1 LPCSPGLAG
10 LPDRVAERW
19 VKRAELILFAMNIV
33 YATSYVATRATL
45 GSVPPGTLAFTR
57 LVIAWAA
64 LAPFA
69 RPRAAEPPIS
79 RSDRR
84 TIAWM
89 GLLGF
94 AGAYAFSHWGIA
106 RSTASNA
113 ALLIVVEPLTL
124 MLASPFYLG
133 ERLSPREAVGAALA
147 VVGTALVVVNGIPGV
162 TEKLV
167 PHWQGDLLLVLA
179 GVAYAAYSLLGRR
192 VLARHAPL
200 GVTTRSLAW
209 GAGGILPVV
218 AAEWASG
225 ARPAWAA
232 PAVAGTLYLAL
243 VISALGYVAW
253 NWALARVPAPR
264 AALFLNVQPIAGA
277 LLGAVLLDEPLNG
290 FTIFGG
296 VAIVAGLAVAFG
308 RASR

>member
-1 LPCSPGLAG
+1 LPTAG
-10 LPDRVAERW
+10 
-19 VKRAELILFAMNIV
+19 VKLAELILFVANIV

-45 GSVPPGTLAFTR
+45 DSIPPGALAFAR
-57 LVIAWAA
+57 LVVAWAA

-69 RPRAAEPPIS
+69 RPRAEEPPVS

-94 AGAYAFSHWGIA
+94 AAAYAFSHWGIA

-113 ALLIVVEPLTL
+113 ALLIVVEPLT
-124 MLASPFYLG
+124 MILASPFYLG
-133 ERLSPREAVGAALA
+133 ERLSRRETVGAALA
-147 VVGTALVVVNGIPGV
+147 VIGTVLVVVNGIPGV
-162 TEKLV
+162 TETLV

-192 VLARHAPL
+192 VLDRHAPL

-209 GAGGILPVV
+209 GAVGILPIVV
-218 AAEWASG
+218 AEWASG
-225 ARPAWAA
+225 VRPLWTV
-232 PAVAGTLYLAL
+232 PAIAGTLYLAV

-253 NWALARVPAPR
+253 NWALARVSAPR

-277 LLGAVLLDEPLNG
+277 LLGALLLDEPLTG
-290 FTIFGG
+290 FTIAGG

-308 RASR
+308 RAAR

>member
-1 LPCSPGLAG
+1 MKL
-10 LPDRVAERW
+10 
-19 VKRAELILFAMNIV
+19 AELILFAANIV

-45 GSVPPGTLAFTR
+45 GSIPPGTLAFAR
-57 LVIAWAA
+57 LVLAWAA

-69 RPRAAEPPIS
+69 RPRTGEPPVS

-94 AGAYAFSHWGIA
+94 AAAYAFSHWGIA

-124 MLASPFYLG
+124 MLVSPFYLG
-133 ERLSPREAVGAALA
+133 ERLSRREAWGAALA
-147 VVGTALVVVNGIPGV
+147 VIGTVLVVVNGIPGV
-162 TEKLV
+162 TAKLV

-192 VLARHAPL
+192 VLDRHAPL

-209 GAGGILPVV
+209 GTVGILPIV

-225 ARPAWAA
+225 ARPLWTA
-232 PAVAGTLYLAL
+232 PAVAGTLYLAV

-277 LLGAVLLDEPLNG
+277 LLGALLLDEPLTG
-290 FTIFGG
+290 FTIAGG

-308 RASR
+308 RAAR

>member
-1 LPCSPGLAG
+1 LPTAG
-10 LPDRVAERW
+10 
-19 VKRAELILFAMNIV
+19 VKLAELILFAANIV

-45 GSVPPGTLAFTR
+45 GSIPPGALALAR

-69 RPRAAEPPIS
+69 RPRAEEPPVS

-94 AGAYAFSHWGIA
+94 AAAYACSHWGIA

-124 MLASPFYLG
+124 MLVSPFYLG
-133 ERLSPREAVGAALA
+133 ERLSRRETVGAALA
-147 VVGTALVVVNGIPGV
+147 VIGTVLVVVNGIPGV
-162 TEKLV
+162 TETLV

-179 GVAYAAYSLLGRR
+179 GIAYAAYSLLGRR
-192 VLARHAPL
+192 VLDRHLPL

-209 GAGGILPVV
+209 GAVGILPIV

-225 ARPAWAA
+225 ARPLWTA
-232 PAVAGTLYLAL
+232 PAIAGTLYLAV

-277 LLGAVLLDEPLNG
+277 ILGALLLDEPLTG
-290 FTIFGG
+290 FTVAGG
-296 VAIVAGLAVAFG
+296 VATVAGLAIAFG
-308 RASR
+308 RAAR

>member
-1 LPCSPGLAG
+1 MPTTG
-10 LPDRVAERW
+10 
-19 VKRAELILFAMNIV
+19 VKLAELILFVANIV

-45 GSVPPGTLAFTR
+45 GSIPPGALAFAR
-57 LVIAWAA
+57 LVVAWAA

-69 RPRAAEPPIS
+69 RPRAEEPPVS

-94 AGAYAFSHWGIA
+94 AAAYAFSHWGIA

-113 ALLIVVEPLTL
+113 ALLIVVEPLT
-124 MLASPFYLG
+124 MILASPFYLG
-133 ERLSPREAVGAALA
+133 ERLSRRETVGAALA
-147 VVGTALVVVNGIPGV
+147 VIGTVLVVVNGIPGV
-162 TEKLV
+162 TETLV

-192 VLARHAPL
+192 VLDRHAPL

-209 GAGGILPVV
+209 GAVGILPIVV
-218 AAEWASG
+218 AEWASG
-225 ARPAWAA
+225 VRPLWTA
-232 PAVAGTLYLAL
+232 PAIAGTLYLAV

-253 NWALARVPAPR
+253 NWALARVSAPR

-277 LLGAVLLDEPLNG
+277 LLGALLLDEPLTG
-290 FTIFGG
+290 FTIAGG

-308 RASR
+308 RAAR

>member
-1 LPCSPGLAG
+1 MPTTG
-10 LPDRVAERW
+10 
-19 VKRAELILFAMNIV
+19 VKLAELILFVANIV

-45 GSVPPGTLAFTR
+45 GSIPPGALAFAR
-57 LVIAWAA
+57 LVVAWAA

-69 RPRAAEPPIS
+69 RPRAEEPPVS

-94 AGAYAFSHWGIA
+94 AAAYAFSHWGIA

-124 MLASPFYLG
+124 MLVSPFYLG
-133 ERLSPREAVGAALA
+133 ERLSRREAWGAALA
-147 VVGTALVVVNGIPGV
+147 VIGTVLVVVNGIPGV
-162 TEKLV
+162 TETLV

-192 VLARHAPL
+192 VLDRHAPL

-209 GAGGILPVV
+209 GAVGILPIVV
-218 AAEWASG
+218 AEWASG
-225 ARPAWAA
+225 VRPLWTA
-232 PAVAGTLYLAL
+232 PAIAGTLYLAV

-253 NWALARVPAPR
+253 NWALARVSAPR

-277 LLGAVLLDEPLNG
+277 LLGALLLDEPLTG
-290 FTIFGG
+290 FTIAGG

-308 RASR
+308 RAAR

>member
-1 LPCSPGLAG
+1 MKL
-10 LPDRVAERW
+10 
-19 VKRAELILFAMNIV
+19 AELILFVANIV

-45 GSVPPGTLAFTR
+45 GSIPPGTLAFAR
-57 LVIAWAA
+57 LVIAWTT
-64 LAPFA
+64 LTLFA
-69 RPRAAEPPIS
+69 RPRAEEPPIS
-79 RSDRR
+79 RRDGR

-94 AGAYAFSHWGIA
+94 AAAYAFSHWGIA

-124 MLASPFYLG
+124 VLASPFYLG
-133 ERLSPREAVGAALA
+133 ERLSRRKTVGAALA
-147 VVGTALVVVNGIPGV
+147 VIGTVLVVVNGIPGV

-192 VLARHAPL
+192 VLDRHAPL
-200 GVTTRSLAW
+200 GVTARSLAW
-209 GAGGILPVV
+209 GTVGILPIVV
-218 AAEWASG
+218 AEWASG
-225 ARPAWAA
+225 ARPLWTA
-232 PAVAGTLYLAL
+232 PTIAGTLYLAV

-264 AALFLNVQPIAGA
+264 AALFLNVQSIAGA
-277 LLGAVLLDEPLNG
+277 LLGALLLEEPLTG
-290 FTIFGG
+290 FTVAGG

-308 RASR
+308 RAPR

>member
-1 LPCSPGLAG
+1 MKL
-10 LPDRVAERW
+10 
-19 VKRAELILFAMNIV
+19 AELVLFAANIV

-45 GSVPPGTLAFTR
+45 GSIPPGTLAFAR
-57 LVIAWAA
+57 LVIAWTA

-69 RPRAAEPPIS
+69 RSRAAESPVS
-79 RSDRR
+79 SGDRR

-94 AGAYAFSHWGIA
+94 AAAYAFSHWGIA

-113 ALLIVVEPLTL
+113 ALLIVVEPLTM

-133 ERLSPREAVGAALA
+133 EWLSRRETVGAVLA
-147 VVGTALVVVNGIPGV
+147 VIGTVLVVVNGIPGV
-162 TEKLV
+162 TETLV

-192 VLARHAPL
+192 VLDRHAPL

-209 GAGGILPVV
+209 GAVGILPIV

-225 ARPAWAA
+225 ARPLWTA
-232 PAVAGTLYLAL
+232 PAVAGTLYLAV

-253 NWALARVPAPR
+253 NWALARVSAPR
-264 AALFLNVQPIAGA
+264 AALFLNVQPIAGT
-277 LLGAVLLDEPLNG
+277 LLGALLLDEPLTG
-290 FTIFGG
+290 FTIAGG

-308 RASR
+308 RAPR

>member
-1 LPCSPGLAG
+1 LPTAG
-10 LPDRVAERW
+10 
-19 VKRAELILFAMNIV
+19 VKLAELILFAANIV

-45 GSVPPGTLAFTR
+45 GSIPPGTLAFAR
-57 LVIAWAA
+57 LVLAWAA

-69 RPRAAEPPIS
+69 RPRTEEPPVS

-94 AGAYAFSHWGIA
+94 AAAYAFSHWGIA

-124 MLASPFYLG
+124 MLVSPFYLG
-133 ERLSPREAVGAALA
+133 ERLSRREAWGAALA
-147 VVGTALVVVNGIPGV
+147 VIGTVLVVVNGIPGV
-162 TEKLV
+162 TAKLV

-192 VLARHAPL
+192 VLDRHAPL

-209 GAGGILPVV
+209 GTIGILPIV
-218 AAEWASG
+218 AAEWVSG
-225 ARPAWAA
+225 ARPLWTA
-232 PAVAGTLYLAL
+232 PAIAGTLYLAV

-277 LLGAVLLDEPLNG
+277 LLGPLLLDEPLTG
-290 FTIFGG
+290 FTVAGG
-296 VAIVAGLAVAFG
+296 VAIVAGLAIAFG
-308 RASR
+308 RAAR

>member
-1 LPCSPGLAG
+1 
-10 LPDRVAERW
+10 
-19 VKRAELILFAMNIV
+19 VKLAELVLLGANLV
-33 YATSYVATRATL
+33 YATSYVATRVTL
-45 GSVPPGTLAFTR
+45 VGIPPATLAFAR
-57 LVIAWAA
+57 LVVAWAA

-69 RPRAAEPPIS
+69 RPRGAEPPVS
-79 RSDRR
+79 AGDRR

-94 AGAYAFSHWGIA
+94 AVAYAFSHWGIA

-113 ALLIVVEPLTL
+113 ALLIVVEPLAL

-133 ERLSPREAVGAALA
+133 ERLSRREAVGAALA
-147 VVGTALVVVNGIPGV
+147 VVGTVLVVVNGIPGV

-192 VLARHAPL
+192 VLDRHAPL
-200 GVTTRSLAW
+200 SVTTRSLAW
-209 GAGGILPVV
+209 GTAGILPIVV
-218 AAEWASG
+218 AEWASG
-225 ARPAWAA
+225 VRPLWTV

-253 NWALARVPAPR
+253 NWALARVSAPR

-277 LLGAVLLDEPLNG
+277 LLSALLLDEPLTG
-290 FTIFGG
+290 FTVAGG
-296 VAIVAGLAVAFG
+296 VAIVVGLAVAFG
-308 RASR
+308 RAPR

>member
-1 LPCSPGLAG
+1 
-10 LPDRVAERW
+10 
-19 VKRAELILFAMNIV
+19 VKLAELVLFAANIV

-45 GSVPPGTLAFTR
+45 GSIPPGTLAFTR

-69 RPRAAEPPIS
+69 RPRAEEPSVS
-79 RSDRR
+79 RSDRH

-94 AGAYAFSHWGIA
+94 AAAYAFSHWGIA

-113 ALLIVVEPLTL
+113 ALLIVVEPLTM

-133 ERLSPREAVGAALA
+133 ERLSRREAVGAALA
-147 VVGTALVVVNGIPGV
+147 VIGTVLVVVNGIPGV
-162 TEKLV
+162 TAKLV

-192 VLARHAPL
+192 VLDRHAPL
-200 GVTTRSLAW
+200 GVTMRSLGW
-209 GAGGILPVV
+209 GTVGILPIV
-218 AAEWASG
+218 AAEWVSG
-225 ARPAWAA
+225 ARPIWTA
-232 PAVAGTLYLAL
+232 PAIAGTLYLA
-243 VISALGYVAW
+243 VVVSALGYVAW

-277 LLGAVLLDEPLNG
+277 LLGALLLDEPLTG
-290 FTIFGG
+290 FTVAGG
-296 VAIVAGLAVAFG
+296 VAIVAGLALAFG
-308 RASR
+308 RAPR

>member
-1 LPCSPGLAG
+1 MKL
-10 LPDRVAERW
+10 
-19 VKRAELILFAMNIV
+19 AELILFAANIV

-45 GSVPPGTLAFTR
+45 GSIPPGALALAR

-69 RPRAAEPPIS
+69 RPRAEEPPVS

-94 AGAYAFSHWGIA
+94 AAAYAFSHWGIA

-113 ALLIVVEPLTL
+113 ALLIVVEPLT
-124 MLASPFYLG
+124 MILASPFYLG
-133 ERLSPREAVGAALA
+133 ERLSRRETVGAALA
-147 VVGTALVVVNGIPGV
+147 VIGTVLVVVNGIPGV
-162 TEKLV
+162 TEALV
-167 PHWQGDLLLVLA
+167 PHWEGDLLLVLA

-192 VLARHAPL
+192 VLDRHAPL

-209 GAGGILPVV
+209 GAVGILPMVV
-218 AAEWASG
+218 AEWASG
-225 ARPAWAA
+225 ARPLWTT
-232 PAVAGTLYLAL
+232 PAIAGTLYLAV

-253 NWALARVPAPR
+253 NWALARVSAPR

-277 LLGAVLLDEPLNG
+277 LLGALLLDEPLTG
-290 FTIFGG
+290 FTIAGG

-308 RASR
+308 RGPR